1 MAEAADIE
9 AEIDVD
15 SGYGGSRPC
24 HHREVVNCEDSEE
37 RVAALALS
45 LETRCVSY
53 PKE

>member
-1 MAEAADIE
+1 VAEAADIE

-15 SGYGGSRPC
+15 SGYGSRPC
-24 HHREVVNCEDSEE
+24 HRREVVNCEDSEK
-37 RVAALALS
+37 RVAALAPS